1 MQVKVIEDSVSKH
14 GDRLTTLQVE
24 YPRFILPEMNTHRV
38 FSRSYSSS
46 RAIPVQKLIDEVRA
60 SPVMP
65 VYWGKNKP
73 GMQASEELTEE
84 MIEACKQE
92 WLEAAINAAD
102 SAEYMLNWGLHKQI
116 TNRILES
123 FLNVRGVITA
133 TEWDNFFKLRIHP
146 TAQPEIC
153 KLATLMKEAMNASTP
168 KYLGDYEMH
177 LPYVSDKERS
187 TLLAVDLPKISAAR
201 CARASYNKHDGT
213 NPSVEEDLEL
223 FNQLAKRPYTD
234 KRGQAYTKED
244 PVHLSPLEHQA
255 EPALY
260 NSFVWNPG
268 QTHIDVKGK
277 PWSGNFKGWIQYRQ
291 KYESMKNGY

>member
-1 MQVKVIEDSVSKH
+1 MQVKVIEDSISKF

-24 YPRFILPEMNTHRV
+24 YPRFILPQMNTHRV

-46 RAIPVQKLIDEVRA
+46 RAIPIQKLIDEVRA
-60 SPVMP
+60 SPAMP

-84 MIEACKQE
+84 DIEYCKLE
-92 WLEAAINAAD
+92 WIEAAINAAD
-102 SAEYMLNWGLHKQI
+102 SAEYLLNKGLHKQ
-116 TNRILES
+116 TANRLLEP

-153 KLATLMKEAMNASTP
+153 KLATLMKEARDASTP
-168 KYLGDYEMH
+168 KQLGDYEMH
-177 LPYVSDKERS
+177 LPYVSKEERS
-187 TLLAVDLPKISAAR
+187 SVLAVDLPKISAAR
-201 CARASYNKHDGT
+201 CARASYNKHDGS

-234 KRGQAYTKED
+234 KRGQVYD
-244 PVHLSPLEHQA
+244 INDSCHLSPLEHSA
-255 EPALY
+255 EPALFREY
-260 NSFVWNPG
+260 SWARG
-268 QTHIDVKGK
+268 QTHTDGIGR

-291 KYESMKNGY
+291 KYEGI